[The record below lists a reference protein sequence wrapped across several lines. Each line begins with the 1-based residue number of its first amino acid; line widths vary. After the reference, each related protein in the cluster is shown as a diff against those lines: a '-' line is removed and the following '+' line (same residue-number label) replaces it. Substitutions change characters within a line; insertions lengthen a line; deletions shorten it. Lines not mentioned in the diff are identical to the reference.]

1 MFIVEFNFNGINYL
15 LFNEL
20 SCKSIS
26 YSPKEG
32 RFYRIENE
40 GFIVQKTTTS
50 CTGLEKNLVLIGWVK
65 DLSER
70 WFKKAGFTREDI
82 HDTVFAEMNRWRSIN
97 GKPYSWNY
105 DNINKGL
112 IIMKR
117 KL

>member
-1 MFIVEFNFNGINYL
+1 MFIVEFNHNSVDYL

-26 YSPKEG
+26 YSSKKG

-50 CTGLEKNLVLIGWVK
+50 CTGLEKNLVFIGWVK
-65 DLSER
+65 NLSER
-70 WFKKAGFTREDI
+70 WFKKAGFVKEDVY
-82 HDTVFAEMNRWRSIN
+82 DTVFAEISRWKSIN
-97 GKPYSWNY
+97 GKPYNWNY
-105 DNINKGL
+105 DNINKNL